1 MKPDKPKNRSAD
13 KNAPPENVFSV
24 MLMNIHLRTCQAY
37 YHGKTESIEGN
48 RAMEKILI
56 VDDSFLQATQLEAI
70 LNDEYEVAIAQT
82 AEDGLNRAINEDF
95 SLILLDVVMPVMDG
109 FTLLKKIQEE
119 RATQSVPVILI
130 TSLSGVSDE
139 QRGLI
144 LGAVDY
150 ITKPFDSLIVKARV
164 NTHIKLY
171 RYRRQV
177 EQLSMTDQLTGIAN
191 RRKYE
196 QYSATKW
203 GEAIRLH
210 VPLSICMFDIDHFK
224 KYNDT
229 FGHPAGDKVI
239 SAIAQTAASHLQR
252 STDFLARYGGEE
264 FVALSLGASSDKIFQ
279 HLKKIRQAVEDLHI
293 PHDPATA
300 QWVTVS
306 IGGVTVTPKMK
317 DSYDF
322 YLKVA
327 DTMLYDAKKNGRNQV
342 FWADENLNQLQEKDG
357 LI

>member
-1 MKPDKPKNRSAD
+1 
-13 KNAPPENVFSV
+13 
-24 MLMNIHLRTCQAY
+24 
-37 YHGKTESIEGN
+37 
-48 RAMEKILI
+48 MEKILI

-203 GEAIRLH
+203 GEAIRLR

-239 SAIAQTAASHLQR
+239 SAIAQTAASYLKR